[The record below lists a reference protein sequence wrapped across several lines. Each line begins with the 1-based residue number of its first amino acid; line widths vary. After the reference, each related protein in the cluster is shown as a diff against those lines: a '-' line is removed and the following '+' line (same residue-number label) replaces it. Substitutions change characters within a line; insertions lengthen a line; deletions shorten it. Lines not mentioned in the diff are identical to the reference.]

1 MYSKKNIKKLSSDFR
16 DDTLRANRFL
26 NRDLFA
32 WFAINR
38 QFEWNGIHDL
48 FTIPSMELKDDKYT
62 SACGLG
68 YTLLIPLRIWGE
80 FWLSMI
86 DYFFREIVTFSK

>member
-1 MYSKKNIKKLSSDFR
+1 MRNNKIKKVQKAILKFTVALVIRTYKKLISFISMYSKKNKKLPSDFR

-38 QFEWNGIHDL
+38 
-48 FTIPSMELKDDKYT
+48 
-62 SACGLG
+62 
-68 YTLLIPLRIWGE
+68 
-80 FWLSMI
+80 
-86 DYFFREIVTFSK
+86 